1 MSDMSFREKSTW
13 LSFLLLLALAVAYFW
28 NFILM
33 LTDRPHSDLLFPLLI
48 LGFVVG
54 QVILQAVIAIQ
65 SPREARAP
73 KDERERLIDL
83 KATRVAFVV
92 LMIGAFTSVGTMHF
106 RVNRFE
112 MGQFTLLAI
121 VVAELALLGTR
132 MVLYRRD
139 A

>member
-1 MSDMSFREKSTW
+1 MSFREKSTW
-13 LSFLLLLALAVAYFW
+13 VSFILLLALAIAYFW
-28 NFILM
+28 NFALM
-33 LTDRPHSDLLFPLLI
+33 LADRPHSDLLFPLLV

-54 QVILQAVIAIQ
+54 QVILQAVVAIQ
-65 SPREARAP
+65 SPIEARAP

-83 KATRVAFVV
+83 KATRVAFFV
-92 LMIGAFTSVGTMHF
+92 LIVGAFTSVGTMHF
-106 RVNRFE
+106 RFNRFE

-132 MVLYRRD
+132 IVLYRRD